1 MAQKKIRVGIIGA
14 SPARGWGSLVHV
26 PALKLLPEF
35 ELVAVCNTSQE
46 SAEKAAAMYGARH
59 AFADPAK
66 LATHPDVDVV
76 AVCVRVPEHVRLV
89 GAALDA
95 RKHVYCEWALGRNTE
110 EAVGLRDRAK
120 QAGVKHVIG
129 LQGRAA
135 PEVRFVRDLIAR
147 GDIGTVL
154 SCTMITTMPT
164 WGDTVEPH
172 YRFFVDDAMGV
183 TALTISGGHA
193 LDALAQMVGGFDT
206 LSAVLAARRTE
217 TKVEGTGEVLKK
229 NTVDQVGVVGTLRSG
244 AVATFHVRGGVMH
257 GLGLMLEIN
266 GTAGDIIMT
275 SPTAAGIQNADIRLQ
290 WTKKPGGPYEDLA
303 VPDNYRIAPREA
315 ARPNAQN
322 VAGLYRELGH
332 AINGGPPVAC
342 DFDHAVAHHRLLDA
356 IRAASATGQRQK
368 ISI

>member
-1 MAQKKIRVGIIGA
+1 MTNRKIRVGIIGA
-14 SPARGWGSLVHV
+14 SPDRGWGSLVHV

-35 ELVAVCNTSQE
+35 ELAAVCNTSQD
-46 SAEKAAAMYGARH
+46 SADRAAAMYGARH
-59 AFADPAK
+59 AFADPQK
-66 LATHPDVDVV
+66 LAAHPDVDVV

-110 EAVGLRDRAK
+110 EAVALRDRAK
-120 QAGVKHVIG
+120 QAGVKNVIG

-135 PEVRFVRDLIAR
+135 PEVRYVRDLIAK
-147 GDIGTVL
+147 GHIGTIL
-154 SCTMITTMPT
+154 SCSMITTMPT
-164 WGDTVEPH
+164 WGGEVEPH

-193 LDALAQMVGGFDT
+193 LDALAQMVGNFDT

-217 TKVEGTGEVLKK
+217 TKIAGTGEVLKK
-229 NTVDQVGVVGTLRSG
+229 SAVDQVAVIGTLKSG

-266 GTAGDIIMT
+266 GTEGDIIMT

-290 WTKKPGGPYEDLA
+290 CTRKPGGPFEDLP
-303 VPDNYRIAPREA
+303 VPDKYRIAPRNA
-315 ARPNAQN
+315 AAPNAQN
-322 VAGLYRELGH
+322 VAGLYRRLGK
-332 AINGGPPVAC
+332 AINEGAPIDC
-342 DFDHAVAHHRLLDA
+342 DFDHAVEHHRLLDV
-356 IRAASATGQRQK
+356 IRAASATGERQK
-368 ISI
+368 VI